1 MFMHLEMGV
10 PSTESRMLV
19 EKTRRD
25 EILRKERLKILEAKR
40 RRRRSTATAIAEAEA
55 AEAAKRAAEM
65 KRALRKKRREEERK
79 AQHARNFNQ
88 ASMPSS
94 PVRQL
99 RIIKGKP
106 RLINDACSPQNP

>member
-1 MFMHLEMGV
+1 M
-10 PSTESRMLV
+10 
-19 EKTRRD
+19 
-25 EILRKERLKILEAKR
+25 EAKR
-40 RRRRSTATAIAEAEA
+40 RRRRSTATAMAEAEA
-55 AEAAKRAAEM
+55 AEAAKRAAEI

-94 PVRQL
+94 PARQL

-106 RLINDACSPQNP
+106 RIIMTPVPRLGEWASTICRNLDGLI